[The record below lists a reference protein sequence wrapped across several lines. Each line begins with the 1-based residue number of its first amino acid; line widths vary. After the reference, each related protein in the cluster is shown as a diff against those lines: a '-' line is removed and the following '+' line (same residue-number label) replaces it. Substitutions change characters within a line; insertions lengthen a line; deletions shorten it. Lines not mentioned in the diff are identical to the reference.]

1 MQQEHFFVIGRVQG
15 VGYRAWTVRA
25 ARSLGLSG
33 WVRNRINGTVEIY
46 AEGEAVNIET
56 FRKLCL
62 KGPLWSRV
70 DRLAPANDVD
80 TITLPIQEGQ
90 FTQMP
95 TL

>member
-1 MQQEHFFVIGRVQG
+1 MQREHFFVIGHVQG
-15 VGYRAWTVRA
+15 VGYRAWAVRT
-25 ARSLGLSG
+25 ARSLNLSG
-33 WVRNRINGTVEIY
+33 WVRNRMNGTVEICV
-46 AEGEAVNIET
+46 EGEGVNIET

-70 DRLAPANDVD
+70 DRLAPANDID
-80 TITLPIQEGQ
+80 TLSLPIQEGQ